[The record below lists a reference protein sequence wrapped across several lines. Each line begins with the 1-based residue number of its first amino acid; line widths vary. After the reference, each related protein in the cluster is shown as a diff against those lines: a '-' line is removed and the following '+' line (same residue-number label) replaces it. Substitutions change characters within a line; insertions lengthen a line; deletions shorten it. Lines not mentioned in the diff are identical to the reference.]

1 MTTYHWNQITPQFI
15 TELYLSQNPTGLLQR
30 FDDDLNPIL
39 SNGQPVYYRE
49 LLVDAVTF
57 MSEGPGRYVDP
68 SQFTGIQ
75 KLFTQSLNLQ
85 HGLYSIEDLIN
96 TGHFNANDFKLYTL
110 GLLIDPDH
118 SDYGARTYISNSQ
131 SYTLSSDL
139 TVTVDTYGIH
149 ISDMQILPFDDNF
162 DFDSSNPFTEIG
174 NSILEDM
181 VDPGRAG
188 HTVDFIFENKGAV
201 ALQTGYETGNI
212 TYDSYDY
219 AIDNAKVKYPNS
231 VLALNGF
238 EKAELFEHLY
248 SEIKEVIK
256 TLEAT
261 GSILHPKV
269 SIDEYSVLIDTLIGQ
284 ATAQLSPLVFDLDG
298 DGIETTSLAGNN
310 TVYFDHNHNGFA
322 ELSGWVTG
330 GDGLLAVDLNEDGLI
345 NSGSELF
352 GDQTSALN
360 GFDVLKQYDSNGDK
374 KITAE
379 DAVWSDLKI
388 WIDANEDGYSQANEL
403 NSLDALNIT
412 QIDLSYADVNTS
424 TNGNTIKETGSFTIN
439 GNTRTVGDVYFAVDE
454 MNTRYNSEY
463 ELDGNALL
471 VPTLRGYGT
480 LPDLYIAMSLDNDGT
495 GNLLELVEDFNAQDF
510 ATLFSSTTDVSD
522 DVRAIL
528 YRWADIESV
537 SPTGRGSYV
546 DGQELA
552 FLEKLTGQPF
562 LQRGA
567 YSDPRTYAGDDL
579 TRAFDI
585 ALNKY
590 TALLMAQG
598 AGKEL
603 FEGDVGYNG
612 ATDSFEGITGLDLTK
627 LGLLETEATG
637 LANTGARE
645 VFWQNVV
652 RMIEYT
658 VGVDNLDS
666 GDENALADAI
676 HDSDASLNLG
686 DIVDSLIETPVIIDV
701 TGTSGA
707 DTLSGFSGN
716 DELNGLAG
724 NDILNGNGGNDTLNG
739 GNGND
744 TLTGGTGGDLL
755 QGGAD
760 NDTYVYNV
768 GDGDDV
774 IVDLSGSTDKIQFG
788 AGITISDL
796 SFARMLN
803 DDMVITINT
812 GSSTGEII
820 VQNQFG
826 SGTIE
831 SILFNDTSTFNLTAQ
846 HWTLN
851 GTSGND
857 LLYGVFYGGGAN
869 DTIYGDDGHDRIFT
883 EGGNDI
889 IYGDAGNDYIEAGAD
904 DDTVYGGDGNDTIYG
919 EGGNDILYGGAGDD
933 IVNGS
938 SGNDI
943 YYFTSGHDIY
953 YESGSGT
960 DAIYLPTGFTSGATV
975 YYKIGYDLKIVLDA
989 NNSILIDEQFTAG
1002 KNIETLYFYGGTS
1015 VTLSGVS
1022 YVLQG
1027 DETNNNLTGSANAD
1041 TLYGMGGNDTM
1052 DGNGGAD
1059 YLDGG
1064 DGNDTIYGDTGNDTL
1079 IGGLGNDTL
1088 RGEADNDI
1096 MEGGAGDDT
1105 ILGGAG
1111 NDTYIYTSGHDI
1123 FTEASSGTDVIK
1135 LIAGWDISDLT
1146 FMRYDA
1152 NPSDLVIKFGSGAT
1166 NSITLNDHFSNVASA
1181 FETLEFS
1188 DLSTIDLKTRQYET
1202 YGTNSG
1208 EILNGIVYNGSVDD
1222 IFYALGGDDTVWGA
1236 NGNDIIYGGDGNDIL
1251 RGEAGNDIL
1260 YGEEGD
1266 DTLEGKDGDDIY
1278 VYSGGMDTFY
1288 ENNSSGSDTV
1298 RITGVTTINDIS
1310 ITQSGS
1316 HATMVINSGV
1326 DEILL
1331 NWMHYNTN
1339 YNIEKIEFEDGFST
1353 TLMDYSSW
1361 TSGTSG
1367 NDTITGTG
1375 SHNTIIG
1382 KAGNDTLDGAGG
1394 DDNVHGGAG
1403 NDIVK
1408 GGSGVDIVH
1417 GGVGDDTIYG
1427 GDGLD
1432 TLYGGSGED
1441 IFVFEAASAFNNIDV
1456 IKDFKYS
1463 EDDKIDISDLLV
1475 GYTSGVSDINDFVS
1489 LTESSGNTTL
1499 VIDRDG
1505 TAGTYNDASIATLTN
1520 VSGLI
1525 VDHLLANGN
1534 LIV

>member
-1 MTTYHWNQITPQFI
+1 MVTRYLNANEIALARTIYGDSINYSVIQISDFKAAAQPDDRAMTLPNNNIHFDDNTSFLEATYSSDFSSASWEQKATFIHEMFHIYQFQNSPGTVIQVGIERITNYSDNYNYNGIFNGTSFEDLTIEQQAEFMQD
-15 TELYLSQNPTGLLQR
+15 LYLLA
-30 FDDDLNPIL
+30 
-39 SNGQPVYYRE
+39 NGQPIDRNKGNNQT
-49 LLVDAVTF
+49 VDEHSLEDYEDIF
-57 MSEGPGRYVDP
+57 DNINFSP
-68 SQFTGIQ
+68 SSFP
-75 KLFTQSLNLQ
+75 NLP
-85 HGLYSIEDLIN
+85 IIR
-96 TGHFNANDFKLYTL
+96 NDFNSGGQSKKPHSEEVHDSISSIKS
-110 GLLIDPDH
+110 LI
-118 SDYGARTYISNSQ
+118 A
-131 SYTLSSDL
+131 
-139 TVTVDTYGIH
+139 
-149 ISDMQILPFDDNF
+149 
-162 DFDSSNPFTEIG
+162 
-174 NSILEDM
+174 
-181 VDPGRAG
+181 
-188 HTVDFIFENKGAV
+188 
-201 ALQTGYETGNI
+201 
-212 TYDSYDY
+212 
-219 AIDNAKVKYPNS
+219 
-231 VLALNGF
+231 
-238 EKAELFEHLY
+238 
-248 SEIKEVIK
+248 
-256 TLEAT
+256 
-261 GSILHPKV
+261 
-269 SIDEYSVLIDTLIGQ
+269 Q
-284 ATAQLSPLVFDLDG
+284 AASQLSPLVLDLDG
-298 DGIETTSLAGNN
+298 DGVETTDLSGNGA
-310 TVYFDHNHNGFA
+310 VYFDHDQDSFA
-322 ELSGWVTG
+322 QATGWVDTD
-330 GDGLLAVDLNEDGLI
+330 DGLLAIDLNQDGII
-345 NSGSELF
+345 NNGSELF
-352 GDQTSALN
+352 GDQTGELN
-360 GFDVLKQYDSNGDK
+360 GFEVLSQYDSNNDG

-379 DAVWSDLKI
+379 DTAWSDLKI
-388 WIDANEDGYSQANEL
+388 WIDANNDGYSQNGEL
-403 NSLDALNIT
+403 HSLNDLDIT
-412 QIDLSYADVNTS
+412 QINLAYADVNTIN
-424 TNGNTIKETGSFTIN
+424 NGNAIKETGSFVIN
-439 GNTRTVGDVYFAVDE
+439 GNTQTIADVYFANDK
-454 MNTRYNSEY
+454 TNSIYDLNVEGDAQIWF
-463 ELDGNALL
+463 L
-471 VPTLRGYGT
+471 PILRGYGT
-480 LPDLYIAMSLDNDGT
+480 LPDLYVAMSLDNDGA

-510 ATLFSSTTDVSD
+510 ATLFSSTTDVTD

-528 YRWADIESV
+528 YRWADVEGV

-579 TRAFDI
+579 SRAFDI

-598 AGKEL
+598 AGKQL
-603 FEGDVGYNG
+603 FEGDVHYNPSS
-612 ATDSFEGITGLDLTK
+612 DSFEGITGLDLTK

-676 HDSDASLNLG
+676 HDSDSSLNLG
-686 DIVDSLIETPVIIDV
+686 DIVDSLIETPVVININ
-701 TGTSGA
+701 GTSGA

-774 IVDLSGSTDKIQFG
+774 IVDLSGSADKIQFG

-803 DDMVITINT
+803 NDMVITIDT

-820 VQNQFG
+820 VQDQFG

-831 SILFNDTSTFNLTAQ
+831 SIVFNDTSTYNLTAQ

-857 LLYGVFYGGGAN
+857 LLYGVFYGGGEN
-869 DTIYGDDGHDRIFT
+869 DTIYAGAGHDRIFT
-883 EGGNDI
+883 EDGNDT
-889 IYGDAGNDYIEAGAD
+889 IYGEDGNDYIEAGDD

-919 EGGNDILYGGAGDD
+919 EGGNDSLYGGAGDD
-933 IVNGS
+933 IVNGA
-938 SGNDI
+938 SGNDT
-943 YYFTSGHDIY
+943 YYFTSGRDTY
-953 YESGSGT
+953 YDSGSGT

-975 YYKIGYDLKIVLDA
+975 YYKIGYDLKIILDVD
-989 NNSILIDEQFTAG
+989 NSILIKEQFTSG

-1022 YVLQG
+1022 YILQG
-1027 DETNNNLTGSANAD
+1027 DDTNNNLVGSANAD

-1052 DGNGGAD
+1052 DGNGGND

-1079 IGGLGNDTL
+1079 IGGLGNDNL
-1088 RGEADNDI
+1088 YGEADNDI
-1096 MEGGAGDDT
+1096 MEGGAGDDNVT
-1105 ILGGAG
+1105 GGAG

-1123 FTEASSGTDVIK
+1123 FTESSSGTDLIK
-1135 LIAGWDISDLT
+1135 LIAGWDASDLT
-1146 FMRYDA
+1146 FKRYNA
-1152 NPSDLVIKFGSGAT
+1152 NPYDLVIQFGSGAT
-1166 NSITLNDHFSNVASA
+1166 NSITLNDHFYGAAYA
-1181 FETLEFS
+1181 FETLEFA
-1188 DLSTIDLKTRQYET
+1188 DLSTINLKTKQYET
-1202 YGTNSG
+1202 YGTSSG
-1208 EILNGIVYNGSVDD
+1208 ETINGIVNNGSTDD
-1222 IFYALGGDDTVWGA
+1222 IIYALGGNDTIWAG
-1236 NGNDIIYGGDGNDIL
+1236 NGHDVVYGGDGNDTIN
-1251 RGEAGNDIL
+1251 GEAGNDTL
-1260 YGEEGD
+1260 YGEGGN
-1266 DTLEGKDGDDIY
+1266 DTLNGGSGDDIY

-1288 ENNSSGSDTV
+1288 ENNSGGTDTV
-1298 RITGVTTINDIS
+1298 RITGATTINDIS
-1310 ITQSGS
+1310 ISQSGS
-1316 HATMVINSGV
+1316 HATIVINSGV

-1353 TLMDYSSW
+1353 TLMDHASW
-1361 TSGTSG
+1361 SWGTSG

-1382 KAGNDTLDGAGG
+1382 KDGNDTLDGAGG

-1403 NDIVK
+1403 DDIVK
-1408 GGSGVDIVH
+1408 GGSGADIVH
-1417 GGVGDDTIYG
+1417 GGTGDDTVYG

-1441 IFVFEAASAFNNIDV
+1441 IFVFESASAFNNIDV
-1456 IKDFKYS
+1456 IKDYKLS
-1463 EDDKIDISDLLV
+1463 EDDKIDISDLLI
-1475 GYTSGVSDINDFVS
+1475 GYTSGVSDVNDFVS
-1489 LTESSGNTTL
+1489 FTETSGNSTL

-1505 TAGTYNDASIATLTN
+1505 TAGTYNDVSVALLSN
-1520 VSGLI
+1520 VTGLN
-1525 VDHLLANGN
+1525 VDHLLSNGN